1 METGKGCIRL
11 EKAEEAARRVC
22 REEGFHV
29 RKLLERLENDEF
41 LFECW
46 NGQVIL
52 VIGDTICPAPT
63 GG

>member
-1 METGKGCIRL
+1 M

-22 REEGFHV
+22 RAEGFHV

-46 NGQVIL
+46 NGQVVL
-52 VIGDTICPAPT
+52 VHGDDVYPAPT